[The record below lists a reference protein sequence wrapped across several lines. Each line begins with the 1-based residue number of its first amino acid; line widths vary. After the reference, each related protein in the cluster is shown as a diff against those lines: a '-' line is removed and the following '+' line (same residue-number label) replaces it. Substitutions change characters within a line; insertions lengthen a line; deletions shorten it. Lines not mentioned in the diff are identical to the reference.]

1 MEKNKIN
8 KKLQQEIDNFKEIK
22 ELEEG
27 IQNM

>member
-1 MEKNKIN
+1 MEKIKIN